1 MVSGF
6 GGMSDI
12 ARNLKTNKMKN
23 HFTKE
28 VLAAKAVLKENGF
41 YVDNLWHIDDVDLFE
56 IDECF
61 EVLSDA
67 IEQDSIYNQIT
78 ASIEDSVEN
87 IYWRTK

>member
-1 MVSGF
+1 MAF
-6 GGMSDI
+6 YQFFLTKLFFYI
-12 ARNLKTNKMKN
+12 LKSNYKN

-41 YVDNLWHIDDVDLFE
+41 YVENLWHIDDVDLFE

-67 IEQDSIYNQIT
+67 IEQDSISEQIN
-78 ASIEDSVEN
+78 ASIQDSVEN
-87 IYWRTK
+87 IYSRTK

>member
-1 MVSGF
+1 
-6 GGMSDI
+6 
-12 ARNLKTNKMKN
+12 MKN

-67 IEQDSIYNQIT
+67 IEQDSICEQIN
-78 ASIEDSVEN
+78 ASIQDSVEN
-87 IYWRTK
+87 IYKFRNR

>member
-1 MVSGF
+1 
-6 GGMSDI
+6 
-12 ARNLKTNKMKN
+12 MKKKFLGN

-67 IEQDSIYNQIT
+67 IEQDSIYEQIN
-78 ASIEDSVEN
+78 ASIQDSVEN
-87 IYWRTK
+87 IYSRTK